1 MAILG
6 TVLMVVGGIAMR
18 VFWIQI
24 LIVAFKTH
32 IGWGLGSLFI
42 PFVGLVFVFMHWQE
56 TKTPFLRSLIA
67 LAVYIVGMVL
77 GFMGAGP
84 VTG

>member
-1 MAILG
+1 MATLG
-6 TVLMVVGGIAMR
+6 SIIMLVGAIGAL

-42 PFVGLVFVFMHWQE
+42 PLVGIVFVIMNWQE
-56 TKTPFLRSLIA
+56 TKTPFLRSLICI
-67 LAVYIVGMVL
+67 AVQIVGAAIV
-77 GFMGAGP
+77 GYAA
-84 VTG
+84 

>member
-1 MAILG
+1 MATLG
-6 TVLMVVGGIAMR
+6 TIIMLIGAIGAL

-42 PFVGLVFVFMHWQE
+42 PFVGLVFVIMNWQE
-56 TKTPFLRSLIA
+56 TKTPFLRGLICV
-67 LAVYIVGMVL
+67 AVQIVGMVIS
-77 GFMGAGP
+77 GFAA
-84 VTG
+84 